1 MTKVGKLRTLT
12 LAQVTGERPRCQRC
26 DKPLTACTFRFR
38 VAGHLDHA
46 PTADEAHALVESKA
60 WPDHW
65 GAEMAL
71 KDGYDDGRAFRV
83 WHLLDFE
90 RRPITEVHYWRGF
103 YSGEGWGEH
112 RHWPLFCSPRC
123 VLAFA
128 AACWNAGMRIVRKD
142 PT

>member
-1 MTKVGKLRTLT
+1 MTKVGKLKTQTL
-12 LAQVTGERPRCQRC
+12 LQVTGERPTCQRC

-46 PTADEAHALVESKA
+46 PTADEARALVEAKA

-71 KDGYDDGRAFRV
+71 KDAYDANRAFRV
-83 WHLLDFE
+83 WHLLDHE
-90 RRPITEVHYWRGF
+90 KRPITEVHYWRGF
-103 YSGEGWGEH
+103 YSGEGWGQD
-112 RHWPLFCSPRC
+112 RRWPLFCSPRC

-128 AACWNAGMRIVRKD
+128 VVCWNADMRIVRKD
-142 PT
+142 TA